1 MSELALEGEKAQK
14 KRAGAYLV
22 LARKYRP
29 NNFDELIG
37 QEILVQ
43 SLQNGFAL
51 ERIAHAFMLSGVRG
65 VGKTT
70 TARLLARAFNYESD
84 EISRPRLDLTPPGRH
99 CDAIAQGRHMDV
111 IEIDAASHTGID
123 KMREILDNVRYAP
136 VQARFKIY
144 IIDEVHMLSTAA
156 FNGLLKTLE
165 EPPEHVKFIFATTEV
180 QKVPVT
186 VLSRCQRFDL
196 RRVGQE
202 PLTEHF
208 IQIAKKEGYDL
219 SQEAA
224 GLIVRAAAGS
234 VRDGLS
240 LLDQAFLLADQKAKI
255 DEKAARKLLG
265 MSDRSQIIDLL
276 AQLLRNEKQG
286 LLTALDAKI
295 SAGVEPFGLLQDL
308 MELVSLA
315 LRLDKNNRAAFSDL
329 ADADFESLCKLVQPL
344 SSQQISRLWR
354 LLNRSWQDLKH
365 APNPENGLA
374 ICLIGVAAAYHL
386 PDLDQILAKL
396 ENPGEETEPEMP
408 ASAEEK
414 KKTEPDPISGIS
426 QPMFRPAKTGEIEEL
441 PMQDELAA
449 EIKSKPPQE
458 RDPPTDLETLLAAI
472 QRTRQADLHYD
483 VEYFVVAH
491 KFDANGARL
500 ALLDAAPADL
510 PTRLQ
515 KWAKETYGASWQIKI
530 EDSAPG
536 IGETHAQM
544 RAEKQ
549 NEAKQKLMQTS
560 EVKAFLEVFPSAQ
573 LVEAGR

>member
-414 KKTEPDPISGIS
+414 
-426 QPMFRPAKTGEIEEL
+426 
-441 PMQDELAA
+441 
-449 EIKSKPPQE
+449 
-458 RDPPTDLETLLAAI
+458 
-472 QRTRQADLHYD
+472 RQSRIL
-483 VEYFVVAH
+483 
-491 KFDANGARL
+491 
-500 ALLDAAPADL
+500 
-510 PTRLQ
+510 
-515 KWAKETYGASWQIKI
+515 
-530 EDSAPG
+530 
-536 IGETHAQM
+536 
-544 RAEKQ
+544 
-549 NEAKQKLMQTS
+549 
-560 EVKAFLEVFPSAQ
+560 
-573 LVEAGR
+573 LVE